1 MKYKILRSR
10 LNMEET
16 VVVYFDYE
24 KEEWTLEEQEWQ
36 DKGPYL
42 IYKSHFKHCHPD
54 NLSCCDECLKLNG
67 FEIDE
72 TLPAITLEDVIES
85 NKYREMMYLQESLEK
100 WHNPVGYHFR
110 N

>member
-1 MKYKILRSR
+1 
-10 LNMEET
+10 MEET
-16 VVVYFDYE
+16 VLVYFDYE

-42 IYKSHFKHCHPD
+42 IYKSHFNECHPD

-100 WHNPVGYHFR
+100 WHNPVVYQFR

>member
-1 MKYKILRSR
+1 MLGVNDV

-24 KEEWTLEEQEWQ
+24 KEEYTLEEQEWQ

-54 NLSCCDECLKLNG
+54 DLSCCDECLKLNG